1 MAQATR
7 IFHQIKRLSNTERGL
22 SFQAIRQLYIACI
35 TLIADYGVPIWWN
48 NQKHLLKKFQ
58 RLQNAALRIIL
69 GAFKTSPIKVM
80 KIEAAIPPPRVRF
93 EKIYYNYVIRIM
105 QMNSIHPII
114 ERVPKDFPP
123 FIGKADLDSAKFLK
137 WNNIH
142 SETDDKNKII

>member
-7 IFHQIKRLSNTERGL
+7 IFHQIKRLFNTERGL

-35 TLIADYGVPIWWN
+35 TSIADYGVLIWWN

-69 GAFKTSPIKVM
+69 GVFKISPTKAM
-80 KIEAAIPPPRVRF
+80 KIEAVIPPSRVPF
-93 EKIYYNYVIRIM
+93 EKICYNYTIRIM

-114 ERVPKDFPP
+114 ERVPEDFPP
-123 FIGKADLDSAKFLK
+123 FTEKADFDSAKFLK
-137 WNNIH
+137 
-142 SETDDKNKII
+142 